1 MKKIST
7 AKKAIVSVVSCIALA
22 GVLGACGPA
31 EETTD
36 DAATEETAATE
47 QATDEA
53 TAEADAPTDEAA
65 APAAEPAED
74 ALPSQIV
81 AAAAPADSVSTQVH
95 TNGVVRVGIG
105 NNNPPMNYLDDEGNW
120 VGFDVDLAQ
129 ALADH
134 MGVELEMV
142 EFNNDTRISYLANG
156 TTDMSITNLSHTTD
170 RDAQIVFAE
179 PSYIWDGKVAFV
191 RKGEFTDMM
200 DLAGKKIA
208 VDQGSSAYK
217 AVETYITE
225 NGGEAPII
233 EEYQG
238 NAACFQALKDG
249 KVDAFTQ
256 DSLICQG
263 VAGDEA
269 DDFEVL
275 GSFYSGSLYGI
286 GVPSN
291 DSAWRDEVSF
301 ALQEL
306 MADGTYDQIYDKW
319 FGENGQFPLPYS
331 VKPVLSE
338 EFGDHVLYTW
348 PE

>member
-1 MKKIST
+1 MKK
-7 AKKAIVSVVSCIALA
+7 SVINKICAVAFCCVIGA
-22 GVLGACGPA
+22 GVMWGCSSSSDSADSGSTDQA
-31 EETTD
+31 AATD
-36 DAATEETAATE
+36 DSAAES
-47 QATDEA
+47 TDEVA
-53 TAEADAPTDEAA
+53 NKTAQGGVTKQVQDA
-65 APAAEPAED
+65 
-74 ALPSQIV
+74 
-81 AAAAPADSVSTQVH
+81 
-95 TNGVVRVGIG
+95 GVVRVGVG
-105 NNNPPMNYLDDEGNW
+105 NANPPMNYLDDDGNW
-120 VGFDVDLAQ
+120 IGFDLDLAQ
-129 ALADH
+129 ALADE
-134 MGVELEMV
+134 MGVKLELV
-142 EFNNDTRISYLANG
+142 EVNNDTRISYLTNG
-156 TTDMSITNLSHTTD
+156 TIDMAITNLSHTID
-170 RDAQIVFAE
+170 RDEQIDFAE

-217 AVETYITE
+217 AVEEYITS
-225 NGGEAPII
+225 NGGEAPEI

-263 VAGDEA
+263 IAGEDA
-269 DDFEVL
+269 KDFEVL

-291 DSAWRDEVSF
+291 DSEWRDQVSF
-301 ALQEL
+301 TLQEL
-306 MADGTYDQIYDKW
+306 MKNGKYDEIYDKW
-319 FGENGQFPLPYS
+319 FGENGLYPLDYS

-348 PE
+348 PD

>member
-1 MKKIST
+1 MRKNT
-7 AKKAIVSVVSCIALA
+7 VKKAIVAAFSCVALA
-22 GVLGACGPA
+22 GVLWACGSSESEPA
-31 EETTD
+31 
-36 DAATEETAATE
+36 
-47 QATDEA
+47 ATDEA
-53 TAEADAPTDEAA
+53 TTEQAVNAEETATADEAAEADE
-65 APAAEPAED
+65 
-74 ALPSQIV
+74 
-81 AAAAPADSVSTQVH
+81 AAAAPAGGTSAKVH
-95 TNGVVRVGIG
+95 ESGVVRVGTG
-105 NNNPPMNYLDDEGNW
+105 NNNPPMNYLDDDGNW
-120 VGFDVDLAQ
+120 VGFDLDLAQ
-129 ALADH
+129 ALADE
-134 MGVELEMV
+134 MGVEV
-142 EFNNDTRISYLANG
+142 EFVEVNNDTRLSYLANG
-156 TTDMSITNLSHTTD
+156 TVDMSITNLSHTID
-170 RDAQIVFAE
+170 REEQIDFAE

-191 RKGEFTDMM
+191 RKGEFNDMM

-217 AVETYITE
+217 AVEKYITE

-263 VAGDEA
+263 VAGEDA
-269 DDFEVL
+269 GDFEVL

-291 DSAWRDEVSF
+291 DSEWRDEVSF
-301 ALQEL
+301 ALQTL
-306 MADGTYDQIYDKW
+306 MANGTYDEIYDKW
-319 FGENGQFPLPYS
+319 FGKDGIYPLEYS

-348 PE
+348 PD

>member
-1 MKKIST
+1 MKKSSIKRAAAVAFSCVALTAALWGCSSTSDSTDTDSASTDTTEATDSAEATEAADSSDAVAAEASSDGIDLSKAQGGT
-7 AKKAIVSVVSCIALA
+7 AKKVYEA
-22 GVLGACGPA
+22 GV
-31 EETTD
+31 
-36 DAATEETAATE
+36 
-47 QATDEA
+47 
-53 TAEADAPTDEAA
+53 
-65 APAAEPAED
+65 
-74 ALPSQIV
+74 V
-81 AAAAPADSVSTQVH
+81 
-95 TNGVVRVGIG
+95 NVGTG
-105 NNNPPMNYLDDEGNW
+105 NNNPPMNYLDDDDNW
-120 VGFDVDLAQ
+120 VGFDIDLAQ
-129 ALADH
+129 ALADE
-134 MGVELEMV
+134 MGVDMQLV
-142 EFNNDTRISYLANG
+142 EVNNDTRISYLGNG
-156 TTDMSITNLSHTTD
+156 TIDMTVSNLSHTID
-170 RDAQIVFAE
+170 RENQIDFAE

-217 AVETYITE
+217 AVEEYITS
-225 NGGEAPII
+225 NGGEAPEI

-263 VAGDEA
+263 IAGDEA
-269 DDFEVL
+269 SDYEVL

-291 DSAWRDEVSF
+291 DSEWRDDVSI
-301 ALQEL
+301 ALQNL
-306 MADGTYDQIYDKW
+306 MSDGTYDEIYDKW
-319 FGENGQFPLPYS
+319 FGEDGLYPLDYS

-348 PE
+348 PD

>member
-1 MKKIST
+1 MKKMNIL
-7 AKKAIVSVVSCIALA
+7 KKGLVLLFSCVAIA
-22 GVLGACGPA
+22 GVLAACSPSADESADTA
-31 EETTD
+31 EETATE
-36 DAATEETAATE
+36 ATEEAAG
-47 QATDEA
+47 
-53 TAEADAPTDEAA
+53 DEAA
-65 APAAEPAED
+65 EAEATETEVAED

-81 AAAAPADSVSTQVH
+81 AAAAPEDSVSKQVH
-95 TNGVVRVGIG
+95 ENGVVRVGIA
-105 NNNPPMNYLDDEGNW
+105 NNNPPMNYLDDDGNW
-120 VGFDVDLAQ
+120 IGFDVDLAQ

-142 EFNNDTRISYLANG
+142 EVNNDTRISYLANN

-170 RDAQIVFAE
+170 RDAQIDFAE

-200 DLAGKKIA
+200 ELAGKKIA

-263 VAGDEA
+263 VAGEDA

-319 FGENGQFPLPYS
+319 FGEDGMFPMPYS